1 MHSQLPRFLVIIT
14 IETPK
19 VFDLFSQFFLVPL
32 PLYCSTVSVLRAQCA
47 LLCNLPLRAH
57 YALYTPVCLY
67 VHGSSIWLSVPCLSL
82 RKPRKTAPAEKLQSN
97 ICGIKYSL
105 KQVWD
110 QEVKVRGVRNDTIS
124 RSDTEWAMIVDITRV
139 YAIITQKGD
148 LIIKMFD
155 TLSGLR

>member
-57 YALYTPVCLY
+57 YALYTRLSIRSRFIYLTVSPVPVL
-67 VHGSSIWLSVPCLSL
+67 
-82 RKPRKTAPAEKLQSN
+82 T
-97 ICGIKYSL
+97 
-105 KQVWD
+105 
-110 QEVKVRGVRNDTIS
+110 
-124 RSDTEWAMIVDITRV
+124 
-139 YAIITQKGD
+139 
-148 LIIKMFD
+148 
-155 TLSGLR
+155 